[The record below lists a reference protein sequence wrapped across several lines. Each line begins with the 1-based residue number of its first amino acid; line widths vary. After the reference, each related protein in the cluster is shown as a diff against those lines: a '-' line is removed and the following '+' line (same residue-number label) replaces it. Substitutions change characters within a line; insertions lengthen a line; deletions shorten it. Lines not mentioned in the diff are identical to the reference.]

1 MKKVYM
7 PNATWHE
14 LKLALMIT
22 AFSHLRSYL
31 IMFVVFGFP
40 VRSETYKLIFYIP
53 AVSTAT
59 WKASVNV
66 PLVFLLAV
74 GQLIDKNFTV
84 SLHIVV
90 DVPEFTEL
98 YDHNQLTY
106 RVITQLSEKLKLK
119 MSFFLDGNQR

>member
-1 MKKVYM
+1 
-7 PNATWHE
+7 
-14 LKLALMIT
+14 MIT
-22 AFSHLRSYL
+22 AFSHLNSYL

-40 VRSETYKLIFYIP
+40 LRSETYKLIFYIP

-106 RVITQLSEKLKLK
+106 RVINTAKWQIEIEN
-119 MSFFLDGNQR
+119 FRR